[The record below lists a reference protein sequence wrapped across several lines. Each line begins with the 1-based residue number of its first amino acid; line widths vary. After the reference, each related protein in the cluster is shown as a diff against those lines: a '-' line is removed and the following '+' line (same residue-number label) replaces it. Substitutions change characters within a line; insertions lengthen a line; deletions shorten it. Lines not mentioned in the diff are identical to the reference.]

1 MRRAL
6 DRCASNVAKTDN
18 KISFLKVT
26 KSQEKEVQLFAIV
39 AKKGNFDGV
48 TQNAAFVYFC
58 RKFSKNKCFPQLL
71 LLLVQL
77 LLFVCFVVFCRHQ
90 LQSNAAASDVFLDE
104 LFT

>member
-1 MRRAL
+1 M
-6 DRCASNVAKTDN
+6 AKTDS
-18 KISFLKVT
+18 KIGFLKVT

-71 LLLVQL
+71 LLLIQLLLPQL

-90 LQSNAAASDVFLDE
+90 LQSNAAASDEFLDE